1 MKIEADLILRNAKI
15 YTVDETFSIAEAIA
29 ISNGKILAIGGTRD
43 VLDDYTAKTIID
55 IKAKPIYPGFIDAHC
70 HFVGFGLSLRQV
82 KLTGTKSYE
91 EVIER
96 VQEHAAQTSGWIT
109 GRGWDQNDW
118 AVKEFPTNSVLDSL
132 FPDRPVLI
140 KRIDGHAAIANK
152 AALKQAGITN
162 TTAIDG
168 GTIKQVDGQ
177 LTGLLIDN
185 AIELVEDIIP
195 KPSKAEYEEAIL
207 AAEQKCLAVGL
218 TTVDDAGTDLE
229 VVDIID
235 HLHSDGRLRMKV
247 YVMLNP
253 TDENFGHYGEVG
265 ATEKQRLTVRAF
277 KFYVDGALGSRGA
290 VLKLPYTDDPENSGL
305 ILNDL
310 SYLREKAIIIS
321 EMGFQ
326 MNTHCIGDSGNKL
339 ILDLYGE
346 ILGGANDQR
355 WRIEHAQIV
364 DPKDQNL
371 FGKFNIIPS
380 VQPTHCTSDMYWA
393 EERLGRERM
402 KGAYAYADLMKQN
415 GMIAGGSDFPI
426 EGINPLLGFYAA
438 VKRKDLSGY
447 PENGFEVHNA
457 ITREQALKSMTIW
470 AAISNFEEERKG
482 SLEVGKD
489 ADLVILD
496 QDILSDDL
504 SDIENIKV
512 LSTYINGEEVY
523 KQEH

>member
-1 MKIEADLILRNAKI
+1 
-15 YTVDETFSIAEAIA
+15 
-29 ISNGKILAIGGTRD
+29 
-43 VLDDYTAKTIID
+43 
-55 IKAKPIYPGFIDAHC
+55 
-70 HFVGFGLSLRQV
+70 
-82 KLTGTKSYE
+82 
-91 EVIER
+91 
-96 VQEHAAQTSGWIT
+96 
-109 GRGWDQNDW
+109 
-118 AVKEFPTNSVLDSL
+118 
-132 FPDRPVLI
+132 
-140 KRIDGHAAIANK
+140 
-152 AALKQAGITN
+152 
-162 TTAIDG
+162 
-168 GTIKQVDGQ
+168 
-177 LTGLLIDN
+177 
-185 AIELVEDIIP
+185 IP

-265 ATEKQRLTVRAF
+265 ATEKRRLTVRAF

-355 WRIEHAQIV
+355 WRIEHAQIA